1 MSLKRLVLAALSVL
15 VAALITVS
23 LVGSYLEPQ
32 TQGQINL
39 LQTDLSLQAR
49 EWQGLGDAT
58 TRDRLVGN
66 VQGAITAYEEVLAT
80 PTPQNQP
87 LRLQL
92 GLLYAEAGQRD
103 RALDTWQRLINEAQG
118 ATRRTAEALLGLWAD
133 PPQLLPEAE
142 PLIKNALQGWFRD
155 RALKRLYEL
164 QQRPDALTA
173 LLSAEQDRAQAAFYR
188 LVLIGTTPLL
198 GSLIGIALWI
208 VWLYQHLRRRHQGNT
223 LPPLTA
229 VAWGW
234 ETLWAGMV
242 IWFALFFAVSL
253 LLMPLVRS
261 LIGVVL
267 PLRSA
272 IAQTLYALV
281 NYGMIMA
288 AGLGWLWYCLRPFG
302 KRPADWLC
310 WQGGLGGAVRWG
322 VGGYLAALP
331 LVLLSSLISQALL
344 KNQGG
349 GNPLLEIILQSRDYT
364 TFALLYVMVAMM
376 APFFEEILFRG
387 FFFRSVQSYLPLGTA
402 MGMTGLLFAIAHLN
416 LADLLP
422 LTVLGTVLSYIY
434 WRSQN
439 IGAAMILH
447 SLWNSGSFL
456 GLLLLSGGTEA
467 GF

>member
-1 MSLKRLVLAALSVL
+1 MSLKRLVLAALNLV

-39 LQTDLSLQAR
+39 LQTNLSLQAR
-49 EWQGLGDAT
+49 EWQGLGDVA

-66 VQGAITAYEEVLAT
+66 VQAAITAYEEVLAT
-80 PTPQNQP
+80 PTLQNQP

-92 GLLYAEAGQRD
+92 GLLYAAAGDRD
-103 RALDTWQRLINEAQG
+103 RALDTWQRLIDEAQG
-118 ATRRTAEALLGLWAD
+118 ATRSSAEVLMGLWAD
-133 PPQLLPEAE
+133 PPQLLPDAE
-142 PLIKNALQGWFRD
+142 TVIKNTLQGWFRD
-155 RALKRLYEL
+155 RALQRLYEL
-164 QQRPDALTA
+164 QQRSDALTA
-173 LLSAEQDRAQAAFYR
+173 LASAEQNRAQAAFYR
-188 LVLIGTTPLL
+188 LALIGTTPLL
-198 GSLIGIALWI
+198 GSLVGIVLWL
-208 VWLYQHLRRRHQGNT
+208 VWLYQHLRRRRQEQPI
-223 LPPLTA
+223 PPLTP
-229 VAWGW
+229 VPWGW
-234 ETLWAGMV
+234 ETLWTGMV
-242 IWFALFFAVSL
+242 IWFTLFFVISL

-261 LIGVVL
+261 LIGVLL

-272 IAQTLYALV
+272 MAQTLYALV
-281 NYGMIMA
+281 NYSMMMA
-288 AGLGWLWYCLRPFG
+288 AGLAWLWYCLRPFA
-302 KRPADWLC
+302 KRPSDWLR
-310 WQGGLGGAVRWG
+310 WQGGLKGALGWG
-322 VGGYLAALP
+322 VAGYLAALP

-349 GNPLLEIILQSRDYT
+349 GNPLLEIILQSRDST
-364 TFALLYVMVAMM
+364 TFALLYVMVAVM

-387 FFFRSVQSYLPLGTA
+387 FFFRSVQSYLPLGAA
-402 MGMTGLLFAIAHLN
+402 MGTTGLLFAIAHLN

-439 IGAAMILH
+439 LGAAMILH

>member
-1 MSLKRLVLAALSVL
+1 MSLKRLVLAALSVV
-15 VAALITVS
+15 VATLITVS
-23 LVGSYLEPQ
+23 LLSSYLEPQ

-39 LQTDLSLQAR
+39 FQTNLSLQAR
-49 EWQGLGDAT
+49 EWQGLGDAD

-66 VQGAITAYEEVLAT
+66 VESAIKAYEEVLAT

-92 GLLYAEAGQRD
+92 GLLYVDAGQRD
-103 RALDTWQRLINEAQG
+103 RALNTWQLLINEAQG
-118 ATRRTAEALLGLWAD
+118 ATRSTAEVLIGLWTD
-133 PPQLLPEAE
+133 PPQLLPDAEA
-142 PLIKNALQGWFRD
+142 LIKNRLQGWFRD
-155 RALKRLYEL
+155 RALERLYEL
-164 QQRPDALTA
+164 QQRSDALMA
-173 LLSAEQDRAQAAFYR
+173 LATAEQNRAQAAFYR
-188 LVLIGTTPLL
+188 LALIGTTPLL
-198 GSLIGIALWI
+198 GSLIGIVLWM
-208 VWLYQHLRRRHQGNT
+208 VWIYQHLRRRRQGNT
-223 LPPLTA
+223 LPPLAPVT
-229 VAWGW
+229 WGW
-234 ETLWAGMV
+234 ATLWEVMV
-242 IWFALFFAVSL
+242 IWFALFFAINLV
-253 LLMPLVRS
+253 LMPLVRS
-261 LIGVVL
+261 LIGMGL

-272 IAQTLYALV
+272 MAQTLYALV
-281 NYGMIMA
+281 SYSTMMV
-288 AGLGWLWYCLRPFG
+288 AGLGWLWYVLRPFG
-302 KRPADWLC
+302 KRPADWLR
-310 WQGGLGGAVRWG
+310 WQGGLGGALRWG
-322 VGGYLAALP
+322 IGGYLAALP

-364 TFALLYVMVAMM
+364 TFALLYVMVAAM

-402 MGMTGLLFAIAHLN
+402 MGVTGFLFAIAHLN

-447 SLWNSGSFL
+447 GIWNSGSFL

>member
-1 MSLKRLVLAALSVL
+1 MSLKRLVLAALSVV
-15 VAALITVS
+15 VATLITVS
-23 LVGSYLEPQ
+23 LLSSYLEPQ

-39 LQTDLSLQAR
+39 FQTNLSLQAR
-49 EWQGLGDAT
+49 EWQGLGDAD

-66 VQGAITAYEEVLAT
+66 VESAIKAYEEVLAT

-92 GLLYAEAGQRD
+92 GLLYADAGQRD
-103 RALDTWQRLINEAQG
+103 RALNTWQLLINEAQG
-118 ATRRTAEALLGLWAD
+118 ATRSTAEVLMGLWTD
-133 PPQLLPEAE
+133 PPQLLPDAEA
-142 PLIKNALQGWFRD
+142 LIKNRLQGWFRD
-155 RALKRLYEL
+155 RALERLYEL
-164 QQRPDALTA
+164 QQRSDALMA
-173 LLSAEQDRAQAAFYR
+173 LATAEQNRAQAAFYR
-188 LVLIGTTPLL
+188 LALIGTTPLL
-198 GSLIGIALWI
+198 GSLIGIVLWM
-208 VWLYQHLRRRHQGNT
+208 VWIYQHLRRRRQGNT
-223 LPPLTA
+223 LPPLTP
-229 VAWGW
+229 VTWGW
-234 ETLWAGMV
+234 ATLWEAMV
-242 IWFALFFAVSL
+242 IWFALFFAINLV
-253 LLMPLVRS
+253 LMPLVRS
-261 LIGVVL
+261 LIGMGL

-272 IAQTLYALV
+272 MAQTLYALV
-281 NYGMIMA
+281 SYSTMMV
-288 AGLGWLWYCLRPFG
+288 AGLGWLWYVLRPFG
-302 KRPADWLC
+302 KRPADWLR
-310 WQGGLGGAVRWG
+310 WQGGLGGALRWG
-322 VGGYLAALP
+322 IGGYLAALP

-364 TFALLYVMVAMM
+364 TFALLYVMVAAM

-402 MGMTGLLFAIAHLN
+402 MGVTGFLFAIAHLN

-447 SLWNSGSFL
+447 GIWNSGSFL

>member
-1 MSLKRLVLAALSVL
+1 MSLKRLVLAALSVV
-15 VAALITVS
+15 VAALMTVS
-23 LVGSYLEPQ
+23 LLGSYLEPQ
-32 TQGQINL
+32 AQGQINL
-39 LQTDLSLQAR
+39 FQTNLSLQAR

-66 VQGAITAYEEVLAT
+66 LEAAIQAYEAVLAT

-103 RALDTWQRLINEAQG
+103 RALNTWQLLINKAQG
-118 ATRRTAEALLGLWAD
+118 TTRCTAEVLMALWAD
-133 PPQLLPEAE
+133 SPQLLPDGET
-142 PLIKNALQGWFRD
+142 LIKNTLQGWFRD
-155 RALKRLYEL
+155 RALERLYEL
-164 QQRPDALTA
+164 QQRSDALMT
-173 LLSAEQDRAQAAFYR
+173 LTRAEQQRAQAAFYR
-188 LVLIGTTPLL
+188 LALIGTTPLL
-198 GSLIGIALWI
+198 GSLIGIVLWM
-208 VWLYQHLRRRHQGNT
+208 VWIYQHLRRRHQGNT
-223 LPPLTA
+223 LPPLTP
-229 VAWGW
+229 VTWGW
-234 ETLWAGMV
+234 ETLWEGMV
-242 IWFALFFAVSL
+242 IWFALFFAISL
-253 LLMPLVRS
+253 VLMPLVRS
-261 LIGVVL
+261 LIGMGL
-267 PLRSA
+267 PLPSA
-272 IAQTLYALV
+272 MAQTLYALV
-281 NYGMIMA
+281 SYGMMMV
-288 AGLGWLWYCLRPFG
+288 AGLGWLWYFLRPFG

-310 WQGGLGGAVRWG
+310 WQGGLGGALRWG

-331 LVLLSSLISQALL
+331 LVVVSSLISQALL

-364 TFALLYVMVAMM
+364 TFALLYIMVAVM

-402 MGMTGLLFAIAHLN
+402 MGVTGLLFAIAHLN

-434 WRSQN
+434 WRSHN

-447 SLWNSGSFL
+447 SIWNSGSFL

>member
-1 MSLKRLVLAALSVL
+1 MSLKRLVLAALSVV

-39 LQTDLSLQAR
+39 LQTNLSLQAH
-49 EWQGLGDAT
+49 EWQELGDVA
-58 TRDRLVGN
+58 TRDRLIGN
-66 VQGAITAYEEVLAT
+66 VQSAIEAYEQVLAT
-80 PTPQNQP
+80 PTPQNQR
-87 LRLQL
+87 LRLEL
-92 GLLYAEAGQRD
+92 GLLYADAGQRD
-103 RALDTWQRLINEAQG
+103 RAFDTWQHLINEAQG
-118 ATRRTAEALLGLWAD
+118 ATHSTAEVLMGLWAD
-133 PPQLLPEAE
+133 PPQLLPDAE
-142 PLIKNALQGWFRD
+142 TLIKNALQGWFRD

-173 LLSAEQDRAQAAFYR
+173 LTTAVQNRAQAAFYR

-198 GSLIGIALWI
+198 GSLIGIVLWI
-208 VWLYQHLRRRHQGNT
+208 VWIYQHLRRRPQEQP

-229 VAWGW
+229 VPWGW

-242 IWFALFFAVSL
+242 IWFALFFAISL
-253 LLMPLVRS
+253 VLMPLVRS
-261 LIGVVL
+261 FIGMAL

-272 IAQTLYALV
+272 MAQTLYALLT
-281 NYGMIMA
+281 YALMTL
-288 AGLGWLWYCLRPFG
+288 AGLSWLWYFLRSFG
-302 KRPADWLC
+302 KRPSDWLR
-310 WQGGLGGAVRWG
+310 WQGGVGGALRWG
-322 VGGYLAALP
+322 VSGYLAALP

-364 TFALLYVMVAMM
+364 TFALLYVMVAVM

-387 FFFRSVQSYLPLGTA
+387 FFFRSVQSYLPLGMA
-402 MGMTGLLFAIAHLN
+402 MGLTGLLFAIAHLN

-439 IGAAMILH
+439 LGAAMVLH

>member
-1 MSLKRLVLAALSVL
+1 MSLKRLVLAALSIV

-23 LVGSYLEPQ
+23 LLGSYLEPQ

-39 LQTDLSLQAR
+39 FQTNLSLQAR

-66 VQGAITAYEEVLAT
+66 LEAAIQAYEEVLVT
-80 PTPQNQP
+80 PTLQNQP

-92 GLLYAEAGQRD
+92 GLLYAETGQRD
-103 RALDTWQRLINEAQG
+103 RALTTWQLLINEAEG
-118 ATRRTAEALLGLWAD
+118 ATRSTAEVLMGLWAE
-133 PPQLLPEAE
+133 PPQLLPDTEM
-142 PLIKNALQGWFRD
+142 LIKNTLQGWFRD
-155 RALKRLYEL
+155 RALERLYEL
-164 QQRPDALTA
+164 QQRPDALMA
-173 LLSAEQDRAQAAFYR
+173 LATAEQHRAEAAFYR
-188 LVLIGTTPLL
+188 LALIGTTPLI
-198 GSLIGIALWI
+198 GSLIGIVLWI
-208 VWLYQHLRRRHQGNT
+208 VWIYQHLRRRRQANL
-223 LPPLTA
+223 LPVLTP
-229 VAWGW
+229 VTWSW
-234 ETLWAGMV
+234 ETLWEGMV
-242 IWFALFFAVSL
+242 IWFTLFFAISL
-253 LLMPLVRS
+253 VLMPLVRS
-261 LIGVVL
+261 LIGMGL

-272 IAQTLYALV
+272 MAQTLYALV
-281 NYGMIMA
+281 SYGMMMV
-288 AGLGWLWYCLRPFG
+288 AGLCWLWYFLRPFG
-302 KRPADWLC
+302 KRPWDWLR
-310 WQGGLGGAVRWG
+310 WQGGLGGALRWG
-322 VGGYLAALP
+322 IGGYLAALP
-331 LVLLSSLISQALL
+331 LVLASSLISQALL

-364 TFALLYVMVAMM
+364 TFALLYVMVAVM

-402 MGMTGLLFAIAHLN
+402 MGLTGLLFAIAHLN

-447 SLWNSGSFL
+447 GIWNSGSFL